1 MNYRWSKSTKDN
13 ELLRT
18 CDHFVTSS
26 HPVTLPVTT
35 HPIVIHQ
42 ITPHRDEV
50 TRFPVLSC
58 PRARIPICA
67 RAPYHLSRPR
77 ARTPFVGAWRFSR
90 HVFPS
95 PRLPPLPPLTPHSP
109 PPSPSPRHSTPPSPP
124 PPSLP
129 LRPRPRIH
137 LPLPSLAPPHF
148 HPAPHSIAE
157 KSNDINQVFHLTA
170 PFLTIF
176 PWKKEQFHI
185 EKYYLCKTYNKYT
198 NARVK

>member
-42 ITPHRDEV
+42 ITSHRDEV

-90 HVFPS
+90 HVFPH
-95 PRLPPLPPLTPHSP
+95 PRLPPLPF
-109 PPSPSPRHSTPPSPP
+109 PPSPRTPLLLLPPLATPLLLLPPLATPLLPPLLPPPFPFARAPAFTSPSPP
-124 PPSLP
+124 SRLRTFTPP
-129 LRPRPRIH
+129 H
-137 LPLPSLAPPHF
+137 TPLPRSPM
-148 HPAPHSIAE
+148 I
-157 KSNDINQVFHLTA
+157 
-170 PFLTIF
+170 
-176 PWKKEQFHI
+176 
-185 EKYYLCKTYNKYT
+185 
-198 NARVK
+198 

>member
-58 PRARIPICA
+58 PRARTLFVPARTNTLCA
-67 RAPYHLSRPR
+67 RAPDHPSLVHGGFP
-77 ARTPFVGAWRFSR
+77 AMFFPTPAS
-90 HVFPS
+90 
-95 PRLPPLPPLTPHSP
+95 PLPLLHRALSPHSP
-109 PPSPSPRHSTPPSPP
+109 PPSPSPRHSTPSSPP
-124 PPSLP
+124 LPLP
-129 LRPRPRIH
+129 LRPRPRIK

-148 HPAPHSIAE
+148 RPSPAPPCPAV
-157 KSNDINQVFHLTA
+157 Q
-170 PFLTIF
+170 
-176 PWKKEQFHI
+176 
-185 EKYYLCKTYNKYT
+185 
-198 NARVK
+198 